1 MAQIPNTS
9 KLTAST
15 PQILNTI
22 RANAST
28 FYQDTVPYA
37 TNNSDNPKEI
47 GAVIMQYTS
56 LQNEF
61 LNGLV
66 NRIAYSVIK
75 SKSYQNPWAFFKK
88 GILAF
93 GETIEEIFTNICEAE
108 SFNPDT
114 AVNTVFKRR
123 IPDVRTA
130 FHYMNY
136 QKFYPQTISDEQLRQ
151 AFLSWEGV
159 TNLIASI
166 VEAMYTAANYDE
178 FLVMKYMIAKNIING
193 NIFSWSVPSPT
204 AENAS
209 QIVSVARAI
218 SNKLEFM
225 SSEYN
230 AAGVKT
236 HTPRNEQFIIVN
248 ADFDAIMSVEV
259 LASAFNMSQAEFLG
273 HRVLVDGFGILDTER
288 LNNLLG
294 DTPGYEEI
302 GSDDLALLNNIPA
315 VIVDK
320 DWFMIY
326 DNLLKFTEIYN
337 SEGLYWNYSFHTWK
351 SFGISPFANAVI
363 LNPQTSSV
371 KNITVSPSATTV
383 AKGQS
388 AQFSA
393 NVTTE
398 GFAPQDVEWSVNGKS
413 DSTIISANGLLTVG
427 SDETKTPLT
436 VTAKSVFTPTVTGTA
451 SVTMS

>member
-28 FYQDTVPYA
+28 FYQDAVPYA
-37 TNNSDNPKEI
+37 TNNSDSPKEI

-75 SKSYQNPWAFFKK
+75 SKSYHNPWAFFKK

-130 FHYMNY
+130 FHYLNY
-136 QKFYPQTISDEQLRQ
+136 QKFYPQTICDEQLRQ

-193 NIFSWSVPSPT
+193 NIFSWTVPSPT

-209 QIVSVARAI
+209 QVVSAARAI

-236 HTPRNEQFIIVN
+236 HTPRNEQYIIVN

-363 LNPQTSSV
+363 LNPQASSV
-371 KNITVSPSATTV
+371 TNITVSPSTITV

-398 GFAPQDVEWSVNGKS
+398 GFAPQDVEWSVNGNS
-413 DSTIISANGLLTVG
+413 DSTVISSNGLLTVG
-427 SDETKTPLT
+427 SDETQNPLT
-436 VTAKSVFTPTVTGTA
+436 VTAKSAFTPTVTGTA
-451 SVTMS
+451 SVTLS